1 MDVMVFKQLSKI
13 ISVISWRTIIFVEE
27 TGILGET
34 PEHPQ
39 ATEKLDTT

>member
-13 ISVISWRTIIFVEE
+13 ITVILWRTIILVEE
-27 TGILGET
+27 TGILGEK